1 MKGFTDTEES
11 KAKRFLVVDYILKC
25 CNREELNMRSTLDLI
40 TRICV
45 DLDSFKN
52 EHIVQLT
59 ESCLDSMRLQGSQ
72 TVYWK
77 DLLPQLIANILKAPL
92 LDVNGISMSGLEYRS
107 AIIKNITLFKWRL
120 EILTPLAS
128 MFK

>member
-1 MKGFTDTEES
+1 M
-11 KAKRFLVVDYILKC
+11 AKRFLVVDYILKC
-25 CNREELNMRSTLDLI
+25 CNRDELNIQSTLDLV

-45 DLDSFKN
+45 DLETSFKN
-52 EHIVQLT
+52 EHIVQLI
-59 ESCLDSMRLQGSQ
+59 ESCLDSIRLQGSQ

-77 DLLPQLIANILKAPL
+77 DLLPQLIHLIMKVPL

-107 AIIKNITLFKWRL
+107 AIIKNLTLFKWRL